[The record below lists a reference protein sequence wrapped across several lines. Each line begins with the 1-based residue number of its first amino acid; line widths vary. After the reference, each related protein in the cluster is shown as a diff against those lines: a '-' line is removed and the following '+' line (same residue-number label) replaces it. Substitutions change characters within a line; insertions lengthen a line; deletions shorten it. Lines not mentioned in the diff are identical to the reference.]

1 MVRTV
6 TLEVELPDGLADLVE
21 RRRSELD
28 VELSLPSGR
37 RNLPT
42 GESEVSEEIAETG

>member
-42 GESEVSEEIAETG
+42 TESEVSGEIGETG

>member
-6 TLEVELPDGLADLVE
+6 ALEVELPDGLADLVE

-28 VELSLPSGR
+28 VELSLPDGR

-42 GESEVSEEIAETG
+42 GENEVSEEIVETG